1 VFLNVLSLRER
12 RILRKHLLDASTRE
26 ILRPAGKRRTS
37 GDDAFRNGADLRA
50 REHPAIDDRAGSSVT
65 CKVTSKTSEM
75 SRLRVADDI
84 TQLVGET
91 PMLQLK
97 RLVPAGSADV
107 FAKLEY
113 LNPGGSVKDRAAIGI
128 IRRAEQDGRLAPG
141 GTIVEATA
149 GNTGIGLALIG
160 VNRGYKV
167 RLFVPERFSEEKV
180 KIMRA
185 LGAEVV
191 RTPDAEGMQGAI
203 RQAKELVATDPKAF
217 MAGQFENQANPDYH
231 YETTARE
238 IFEQMDGRVDAV
250 VLGCGTSGTFSGIA
264 RYLKENSPQVLAY
277 AVETQG
283 SILGGGKPGPHKV
296 EGIGAS
302 FIPKTFD
309 RSVCDEVMMV
319 MDDEA
324 FGMVKILAAQEG
336 VLAGSSGG
344 AAVFAALKVAKKLG
358 SGKRIVT
365 IVPDSAERYLSKKIF
380 EGGL

>member
-1 VFLNVLSLRER
+1 
-12 RILRKHLLDASTRE
+12 
-26 ILRPAGKRRTS
+26 
-37 GDDAFRNGADLRA
+37 
-50 REHPAIDDRAGSSVT
+50 
-65 CKVTSKTSEM
+65 M
-75 SRLRVADDI
+75 SHLRVADDI

-97 RLVPAGSADV
+97 RLVPAGSADI

-128 IRRAEQDGRLAPG
+128 IQRAEQEGKLAPG

-167 RLFVPERFSEEKV
+167 KLFVPENFSQEKV
-180 KIMRA
+180 IIMRA
-185 LGAEVV
+185 LGAEVT

-203 RQAKELVATDPKAF
+203 RQAKELVASDPKAF
-217 MAGQFENQANPDYH
+217 MAGQFENSANPDYH

-238 IFEQMDGRVDAV
+238 IYEQMDGRIDAIA
-250 VLGCGTSGTFSGIA
+250 LGCGTCGTFTGVA
-264 RYLKENSPQVLAY
+264 RYLKEDLPHVLTV

-283 SILGGGKPGPHKV
+283 SILCGGQPGPHKV
-296 EGIGAS
+296 EGIGVS

-309 RSVCDEVMMV
+309 RSVCDEVIMV
-319 MDDEA
+319 NDDDA
-324 FGMVKILAAQEG
+324 FNTVKTLAAREG

-344 AAVFAALKVAKKLG
+344 AAVFASLKIARKLG
-358 SGKRIVT
+358 AGKRVVT

-380 EGGL
+380 EGGV

>member
-1 VFLNVLSLRER
+1 
-12 RILRKHLLDASTRE
+12 
-26 ILRPAGKRRTS
+26 
-37 GDDAFRNGADLRA
+37 
-50 REHPAIDDRAGSSVT
+50 
-65 CKVTSKTSEM
+65 M

-97 RLVPAGSADV
+97 RIVPAGSGDL

-128 IRRAEQDGRLAPG
+128 IRRAEQEGKLLPG

-167 RLFVPERFSEEKV
+167 RLFVPEKFSEEKV
-180 KIMRA
+180 TIMRA
-185 LGAEVV
+185 LGAEVF
-191 RTPDAEGMQGAI
+191 RTPDADGMQGAI
-203 RQAKELVATDPKAF
+203 REAKALVAGDPTAF
-217 MAGQFENQANPDYH
+217 MAGQFENLANPDYH
-231 YETTARE
+231 YETTAHE
-238 IFEQMDGRVDAV
+238 IFEQMDGKVDAV
-250 VLGCGTSGTFSGIA
+250 VLGCGTSGTFSGVA
-264 RYLKENSPQVLAY
+264 RYLKEQSPQVWAV

-283 SILGGGKPGPHKV
+283 SVYGGGQPGPHKV

-309 RSVCDEVMMV
+309 RSVCDEVIAV
-319 MDDEA
+319 SDDDA
-324 FGMVKILAAQEG
+324 FATVKLLAAKEG

-344 AAVFAALKVAKKLG
+344 AAVFGSLAVAKKLG
-358 SGKRIVT
+358 ARKRVVT
-365 IVPDSAERYLSKKIF
+365 IIPDSAERYLSKKIF
-380 EGGL
+380 EGGI

>member
-1 VFLNVLSLRER
+1 MLS
-12 RILRKHLLDASTRE
+12 KSSE
-26 ILRPAGKRRTS
+26 IS
-37 GDDAFRNGADLRA
+37 
-50 REHPAIDDRAGSSVT
+50 H
-65 CKVTSKTSEM
+65 
-75 SRLRVADDI
+75 LRVADDI

-97 RLVPAGSADV
+97 RLVPPGSADV

-128 IRRAEQDGRLAPG
+128 IRRAEQDGKLRPG

-167 RLFVPERFSEEKV
+167 RLFVPENFSQEKV
-180 KIMRA
+180 IIMRA
-185 LGAEVV
+185 LGAEVT
-191 RTPDAEGMQGAI
+191 RTPDEEGMQGAI
-203 RQAKELVATDPKAF
+203 NRAKELVASDPKAF
-217 MAGQFENQANPDYH
+217 MAGQFENPANPHYH

-238 IFEQMDGRVDAV
+238 IFDQMDGRIDAIV
-250 VLGCGTSGTFSGIA
+250 VGCGTCGTFSGVA
-264 RYLKENSPQVLAY
+264 RFMKEKLPGLEAY

-283 SILGGGKPGPHKV
+283 SVLGGGPPGPHKV

-309 RSVCDEVMMV
+309 ASVCDEVMQV
-319 MDDEA
+319 SDEEA
-324 FGMVKILAAQEG
+324 FETVKELAAKQG

-344 AAVFAALKVAKKLG
+344 AAVFASLKVARTLG
-358 SGKRIVT
+358 SGKRVAT
-365 IVPDSAERYLSKKIF
+365 IIPDSAERYLSKKIF
-380 EGGL
+380 EGGI

>member
-1 VFLNVLSLRER
+1 
-12 RILRKHLLDASTRE
+12 
-26 ILRPAGKRRTS
+26 
-37 GDDAFRNGADLRA
+37 
-50 REHPAIDDRAGSSVT
+50 
-65 CKVTSKTSEM
+65 M

-97 RLVPAGSADV
+97 RLVPRASADV

-128 IRRAEQDGRLAPG
+128 IRRAEQEGKLVPG

-167 RLFVPERFSEEKV
+167 SLFVPENFSQEKV
-180 KIMRA
+180 TIMRA

-203 RQAKELVATDPKAF
+203 NLARELVASDPKAF
-217 MAGQFENQANPDYH
+217 MAGQFENMANPDYH
-231 YETTARE
+231 YETTAHE
-238 IFEQMDGRVDAV
+238 MLDQLDGQADAV
-250 VLGCGTSGTFSGIA
+250 VLGCGTCGTFSGVA
-264 RYLKENSPQVLAY
+264 RYFKEKLPHVRAI

-283 SILGGGKPGPHKV
+283 SILKGGQPGPHKV
-296 EGIGAS
+296 EGIGVS

-309 RSVCDEVMMV
+309 ASVCDDIVMV
-319 MDDEA
+319 TDDDA
-324 FGMVKILAAQEG
+324 FGMVKTLAAKEG

-344 AAVFAALKVAKKLG
+344 AAVFAALQVAKKLG
-358 SGKRIVT
+358 AGKRVAT
-365 IVPDSAERYLSKKIF
+365 IIPDSAERYLSKKVF
-380 EGGL
+380 EGGI

>member
-1 VFLNVLSLRER
+1 VNPPV
-12 RILRKHLLDASTRE
+12 
-26 ILRPAGKRRTS
+26 
-37 GDDAFRNGADLRA
+37 
-50 REHPAIDDRAGSSVT
+50 IDDSSPTLVP
-65 CKVTSKTSEM
+65 CNVRSENSAM

-97 RLVPAGSADV
+97 RMVPAGSGDL

-128 IRRAEQDGRLAPG
+128 IRRAEQEGKLLPG

-167 RLFVPERFSEEKV
+167 RLFVPEKFSEEKV
-180 KIMRA
+180 TIMRA
-185 LGAEVV
+185 LGAEVF

-203 RQAKELVATDPKAF
+203 REAKALVAGDPTAF
-217 MAGQFENQANPDYH
+217 MAGQFENPANPDYH
-231 YETTARE
+231 YETTAHE
-238 IFEQMDGRVDAV
+238 IFEQMDGKVDAV
-250 VLGCGTSGTFSGIA
+250 VLGCGTSGTFSGVA
-264 RYLKENSPQVLAY
+264 RYLKEQSPRVWAVV
-277 AVETQG
+277 VETQG
-283 SILGGGKPGPHKV
+283 SVYGGGQPGPHKV

-309 RSVCDEVMMV
+309 SSVCDEVIAV
-319 MDDEA
+319 SDDDA
-324 FGMVKILAAQEG
+324 FATVKLLAGKEG

-344 AAVFAALKVAKKLG
+344 AAVFGALRVAKKLG
-358 SGKRIVT
+358 AGKRVVT

-380 EGGL
+380 EGGI

>member
-1 VFLNVLSLRER
+1 M
-12 RILRKHLLDASTRE
+12 
-26 ILRPAGKRRTS
+26 
-37 GDDAFRNGADLRA
+37 
-50 REHPAIDDRAGSSVT
+50 
-65 CKVTSKTSEM
+65 KTAEM

-91 PMLQLK
+91 PMLRLK

-128 IRRAEQDGRLAPG
+128 IRRAEQQGQLAPG

-167 RLFVPERFSEEKV
+167 KLFVPERFSEEKV

-185 LGAEVV
+185 LGADVT
-191 RTPDAEGMQGAI
+191 RTPDADGMQGAI
-203 RQAKELVATDPKAF
+203 RQAKELVASDPRAF
-217 MAGQFENQANPDYH
+217 MAGQFENPANPDYH
-231 YETTARE
+231 HDTTAPE
-238 IFEQMDGRVDAV
+238 IFEQMEGRIDAV
-250 VLGCGTSGTFSGIA
+250 VLGCGTSGTFTGVA
-264 RYLKENSPQVLAY
+264 RYMKENLPHVQAF

-283 SILGGGKPGPHKV
+283 SILGGGPPGPHKV

-309 RSVCDEVMMV
+309 RSVCDEVIMV
-319 MDDEA
+319 TDENA
-324 FGMVKILAAQEG
+324 FNTVKTLAAQEG

-344 AAVFAALKVAKKLG
+344 AAVYAALQIAKRLG
-358 SGKRIVT
+358 KNNRVVT
-365 IVPDSAERYLSKKIF
+365 LIPDSAERYLSKKIF
-380 EGGL
+380 EGGI

>member
-1 VFLNVLSLRER
+1 
-12 RILRKHLLDASTRE
+12 
-26 ILRPAGKRRTS
+26 
-37 GDDAFRNGADLRA
+37 
-50 REHPAIDDRAGSSVT
+50 
-65 CKVTSKTSEM
+65 M

-97 RLVPAGSADV
+97 RLVPAGSAEV

-113 LNPGGSVKDRAAIGI
+113 LNPGGSLKDRAAIGI
-128 IRRAEQDGRLAPG
+128 IRRAEREGKLTRG

-167 RLFVPERFSEEKV
+167 KLFVPENFSQEKV
-180 KIMRA
+180 TIMRA
-185 LGAEVV
+185 LGADVE

-203 RQAKELVATDPKAF
+203 RRAKELVAGDSRAF
-217 MAGQFENQANPDYH
+217 MAGQFENPANPDYH

-238 IFEQMDGRVDAV
+238 IFEQMEGRIDAV
-250 VLGCGTSGTFSGIA
+250 VLGCGTCGTFTGVA
-264 RYLKENSPQVLAY
+264 RYVKEKLPRALAV

-283 SILGGGKPGPHKV
+283 SILCGGEVGPHKV
-296 EGIGAS
+296 EGIGVS

-319 MDDEA
+319 IDDDA
-324 FGMVKILAAQEG
+324 FDMVKALAAQEG

-344 AAVFAALKVAKKLG
+344 AAVFASLKIAQRLG
-358 SGKRIVT
+358 AGKRVVT
-365 IVPDSAERYLSKKIF
+365 IIPDSAERYLSKKIF
-380 EGGL
+380 EGGI

>member
-1 VFLNVLSLRER
+1 
-12 RILRKHLLDASTRE
+12 
-26 ILRPAGKRRTS
+26 
-37 GDDAFRNGADLRA
+37 
-50 REHPAIDDRAGSSVT
+50 
-65 CKVTSKTSEM
+65 M

-97 RLVPAGSADV
+97 RLVPAGSATI

-128 IRRAEQDGRLAPG
+128 IRRAERDGQLRPG

-160 VNRGYKV
+160 VNSGYRVK
-167 RLFVPERFSEEKV
+167 LFVPENFSQEKV
-180 KIMRA
+180 IIMRA
-185 LGAEVV
+185 LGAEVT
-191 RTPDAEGMQGAI
+191 RTPDDEGMQGAI
-203 RQAKELVATDPKAF
+203 KQAKALVASDPTAF
-217 MAGQFENQANPDYH
+217 MAGQFENPANPDYH
-231 YETTARE
+231 HETTAQE
-238 IFEQMDGRVDAV
+238 IFEQMEGRVDAL
-250 VLGCGTSGTFSGIA
+250 VLGCGTCGTFSGVA
-264 RYLKENSPQVLAY
+264 RFLKEKLPRVLNV

-319 MDDEA
+319 TDDDA
-324 FGMVKILAAQEG
+324 FDTVKSLAAQEG

-344 AAVFAALKVAKKLG
+344 AAVFGSLQIAKRLG
-358 SGKRIVT
+358 AGKRVVT
-365 IVPDSAERYLSKKIF
+365 IIPDSAERYLSKKIF
-380 EGGL
+380 EGGM

>member
-1 VFLNVLSLRER
+1 
-12 RILRKHLLDASTRE
+12 
-26 ILRPAGKRRTS
+26 
-37 GDDAFRNGADLRA
+37 
-50 REHPAIDDRAGSSVT
+50 
-65 CKVTSKTSEM
+65 M

-97 RLVPAGSADV
+97 RLTPAGAADI

-128 IRRAEQDGRLAPG
+128 IRRAEQDGNLRPG

-167 RLFVPERFSEEKV
+167 RLFVPENFSQEKV
-180 KIMRA
+180 IIMRA

-203 RQAKELVATDPKAF
+203 RRAKELVAGDATAF
-217 MAGQFENQANPDYH
+217 MAGQFENLANPDYH

-238 IFEQMDGRVDAV
+238 IFEQMNGKIDAV
-250 VLGCGTSGTFSGIA
+250 VLGCGTSGTFSGVA
-264 RYLKENSPQVLAY
+264 RLVKEKLPEALAY

-283 SILGGGKPGPHKV
+283 STLGGGQPGPHKV
-296 EGIGAS
+296 EGIGTS
-302 FIPKTFD
+302 FTPKTFD
-309 RSVCDEVMMV
+309 ASVCDEVMMV
-319 MDDEA
+319 TDDDA
-324 FGMVKILAAQEG
+324 FGMVKTLAAKEG

-344 AAVFAALKVAKKLG
+344 AAVFAALQVAKRLG
-358 SGKRIVT
+358 EGRRVVT
-365 IVPDSAERYLSKKIF
+365 IIPDSAERYLSKKIF
-380 EGGL
+380 EGGI

>member
-1 VFLNVLSLRER
+1 
-12 RILRKHLLDASTRE
+12 
-26 ILRPAGKRRTS
+26 
-37 GDDAFRNGADLRA
+37 
-50 REHPAIDDRAGSSVT
+50 
-65 CKVTSKTSEM
+65 M

-128 IRRAEQDGRLAPG
+128 IRRAEQERKLLPG

-167 RLFVPERFSEEKV
+167 KLFVPEGFSEEKV
-180 KIMRA
+180 TIMRA
-185 LGAEVV
+185 LGAKVT
-191 RTPDAEGMQGAI
+191 RTPDADGMQGAI
-203 RQAKELVATDPKAF
+203 NAGKALVASDPKAF
-217 MAGQFENQANPDYH
+217 MAGQFENMANPDYH
-231 YETTARE
+231 YETTAHE
-238 IFEQMDGRVDAV
+238 MFDQMDARIDAV
-250 VLGCGTSGTFSGIA
+250 ILGCGTSGTFSGVA
-264 RYLKENSPQVLAY
+264 RYFKEKLPKVLAF

-283 SILGGGKPGPHKV
+283 SVLGGGKPGPHKV

-309 RSVCDEVMMV
+309 ASVCDEVMMIT
-319 MDDEA
+319 DDEA
-324 FGMVKILAAQEG
+324 FGMVKTLAAREG

-344 AAVFAALKVAKKLG
+344 AAVSASLKVAKKLG
-358 SGKRIVT
+358 AGKRVVT
-365 IVPDSAERYLSKKIF
+365 IIPDSAERYLSKKIF
-380 EGGL
+380 EGGI